1 MKKTKGLI
9 GSIIVSMLLIISFC
23 TMAWASSGKRMAD
36 LKTITI
42 LHTNDT
48 HSRVVEGEYD
58 GIGFA
63 KLAAMFKEFKAQ
75 NPNTL
80 VLDAGDTF
88 HGQTVATLLRGESIA
103 KLMNIM
109 GYDAMTPGNHDFNY
123 GYQRLLEL
131 DEITNFPI
139 LSANVKTVDGTR
151 VLTPFVIKEVEGIKI
166 GIIGLSTPETA
177 YKTHPKNVAG
187 LKFTDPVEEARV
199 MVSELKEK
207 VDVMVVLAHLGMDPS
222 SQDTSIKLAQAVPQ
236 IDLIVDG
243 HSHTTLNEGMMIGN
257 TLIVSAGEYDKNLGS
272 VQLTFEGKKLIG
284 KQAKLVTK
292 EDAEQ
297 TPDDQ
302 DVLKTIN
309 GILAENKLI
318 LSQVIGKTAVKLEG
332 ERERVRKGETNLG
345 NLIADAIISESG
357 ADVAIVNGGGI
368 RASIEAGPITKGQII
383 TVLPF
388 GNFIVTKKVKG
399 TDIKA
404 ALENGLKSYPELS
417 GGFPHVSG
425 IKYTIDPSKSAGE
438 KVTEIIFKGNPLD
451 LNQDYILAV
460 NDFMASGGDGYSML
474 ADDAIANEYPA
485 LDEIVINF
493 IQAKQVVDPQVEGR
507 IVEKQAIGLGP
518 TIEPAIYIV
527 KPGDVLYRIAKQF
540 GTTWQKL
547 QELNQL
553 KNPHLIFPGQNII
566 VPVSK

>member
-1 MKKTKGLI
+1 VKKTKGLI
-9 GSIIVSMLLIISFC
+9 SSIIISMLLIINFC
-23 TMAWASSGKRMAD
+23 TIAGASSGSRVAD

-63 KLAAMFKEFKAQ
+63 KLSTMFKQFKAQ

-80 VLDAGDTF
+80 ILDAGDTF
-88 HGQTVATLLRGESIA
+88 HGQPVATLVRGESIA

-151 VLTPFVIKEVEGIKI
+151 VLPPYVIKEVEGIKI
-166 GIIGLSTPETA
+166 GIVGLSTPETA

-199 MVSELKEK
+199 MASELKEK
-207 VDVMVVLAHLGMDPS
+207 VDVMVVLGHLGMDPS
-222 SQDTSIKLAQAVPQ
+222 SQDTSIKLAQAVPE

-243 HSHTTLNEGMMIGN
+243 HSHTTLNEGMMVGN
-257 TLIVSAGEYDKNLGS
+257 TLIVSAGEYDKNLGT
-272 VQLTFEGKKLIG
+272 VQLTFEGNKLIG

-292 EDAEQ
+292 EEAKQ
-297 TPDDQ
+297 TSDDQ

-309 GILAENKLI
+309 GILAEHKLI

-368 RASIEAGPITKGQII
+368 RASIEAGTITKGQII
-383 TVLPF
+383 NVLPF

-399 TDIKA
+399 ADIKA

-438 KVTEIIFKGNPLD
+438 KVTGIIFKGNPLD
-451 LNQDYILAV
+451 LNQDYILAI
-460 NDFMASGGDGYSML
+460 NDFMASGGDGYTML
-474 ADDAIANEYPA
+474 ADDAIVNEYPA
-485 LDEIVINF
+485 LDEIVINY
-493 IQAKQVVDPQVEGR
+493 IQAKQVVEPLVEGR
-507 IVEKQAIGLGP
+507 FVEKQAIGIGP
-518 TIEPAIYIV
+518 TIDPAIYIV

-540 GTTWQKL
+540 DTTWQKL
-547 QELNQL
+547 QELNKL
-553 KNPHLIFPGQNII
+553 KNPHLIFPGQKII
-566 VPVSK
+566 VPVQ